1 MQKGRDGMD
10 KEVENLI
17 ALISNVADGEMLT
30 IVPTIGDRGQKV
42 RMQMIIEN
50 LKERS
55 GGKA

>member
-1 MQKGRDGMD
+1 MD